1 MLVTGFA
8 ILVTNI
14 NNLFTLTSGT
24 NKDAINIAILSPTLS
39 HQHHDVT
46 YITVTKQCESGT
58 GITTDIR
65 EYGLSEVRF
74 PQSTDEIHKI
84 AKKLWSSNIE
94 SKMTALFV
102 F

>member
-1 MLVTGFA
+1 MHQQRG
-8 ILVTNI
+8 
-14 NNLFTLTSGT
+14 
-24 NKDAINIAILSPTLS
+24 
-39 HQHHDVT
+39 HQHHNVT
-46 YITVTKQCESGT
+46 NITVTKQCESDT

-65 EYGLSEVRF
+65 EHGLSEVRS